1 VNAAR
6 PTGPLGQPRGIGFGI
21 LIFIVTFGIYG
32 YYWTYMTFEE
42 LKNHRGGQ
50 GIGGAIALILMF
62 VGGAIAIPFIAGSE
76 LGNMY
81 AEDGQEKPVTGLT
94 GLWILLS
101 DRRRDRLVR
110 EGSAGLEPLLA
121 QQGRRRRRGGAG
133 TSDLGGS
140 DVRNA

>member
-94 GLWILLS
+94 GLWILLPIVGAIVWFVKVQRALNRYWHS
-101 DRRRDRLVR
+101 KGV
-110 EGSAGLEPLLA
+110 
-121 QQGRRRRRGGAG
+121 GGAEAAPAQA
-133 TSDLGGS
+133 T
-140 DVRNA
+140 

>member
-94 GLWILLS
+94 GLWILLPI
-101 DRRRDRLVR
+101 V
-110 EGSAGLEPLLA
+110 
-121 QQGRRRRRGGAG
+121 GAI
-133 TSDLGGS
+133 
-140 DVRNA
+140 VWFVKVQRA